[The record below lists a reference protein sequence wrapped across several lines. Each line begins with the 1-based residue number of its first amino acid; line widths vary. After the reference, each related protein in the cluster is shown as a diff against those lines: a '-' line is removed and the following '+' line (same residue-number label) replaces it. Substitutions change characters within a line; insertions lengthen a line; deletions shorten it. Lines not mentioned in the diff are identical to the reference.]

1 MPRDHP
7 GQNYAMKTLIIS
19 PTYNEKKNIKALVAQ
34 VLDLNPD
41 YHLLIIDDNS
51 PDGTAS
57 AVKELQTE
65 YTNLHLEE
73 RPGKAGL
80 GTAYI
85 YGFKWA
91 LERDYEAVVQMD
103 ADLSHDP
110 GDVPRLVKQLEAH
123 DLVIGSRYIHG
134 VSVVNWPIRRL
145 ILSYGANLYSSIV
158 TGMPLKDST
167 GGFKAWRREV
177 LETVQLDQVR
187 SQGYSF
193 QIEMNFRTWRRGF
206 TIIEEPIIFTDRTIG
221 ESKMSKTIMYEAIWM
236 VWRLRIWKIFGWI

>member
-34 VLDLNPD
+34 VLDLNSD

-110 GDVPRLVKQLEAH
+110 GDVLRLVKQLEAH

>member
-1 MPRDHP
+1 
-7 GQNYAMKTLIIS
+7 MKTLVIS
-19 PTYNEKKNIKALVAQ
+19 PTYNEKKNIKALVEQ
-34 VLDLNPD
+34 VLNPNPD
-41 YHLLIIDDNS
+41 YHLLVIDDNS

-65 YTNLHLEE
+65 YTNLYLKE

-85 YGFKWA
+85 FGFKWA

-206 TIIEEPIIFTDRTIG
+206 TIIEEPIIFADRTIG